1 MMRPAW
7 IILAALLAALVM
19 HYWLGIGANDLLWDA
34 CNPPPPQPERPWPT
48 HKPCPEVPR

>member
-19 HYWLGIGANDLLWDA
+19 HYWLGIGAKDLLWDT
-34 CNPPPPQPERPWPT
+34 CNPPPPQPEIPWPT
-48 HKPCPEVPR
+48 HTPCTEQAR